1 MYSFNYVRPSSVA
14 EAVKA
19 LNGGNFLS
27 GGMTLLPSLKMRLAR
42 PETLVDLAG
51 IAELTGITIEGDRLC
66 IGAMTRH
73 SDVAS
78 SADIQR
84 VLPALAE
91 LAGGIGDPLVRN
103 RGTIGGSIA
112 NSDPSADYPAAAVA
126 LDATIVTDR
135 REIPASSFF
144 TGLFTT
150 ALQAGELVTRI
161 KFPMIKRAAYAKF
174 PSPASRYARVGVMV
188 VDTGKGVR
196 VAVTGA
202 GPCVFRQEAF
212 EKALDQNFAPQAIDG
227 IVVSAEGLNQDL
239 FGTPE
244 YRANLI
250 SVMTRR
256 AVAAVQAR
264 R

>member
-112 NSDPSADYPAAAVA
+112 NSDPSADYPAAAG
-126 LDATIVTDR
+126 LDFGEGTGNNLMYPLLQGPGQDR
-135 REIPASSFF
+135 NHLWCKLICFYRK
-144 TGLFTT
+144 
-150 ALQAGELVTRI
+150 ELPECT
-161 KFPMIKRAAYAKF
+161 
-174 PSPASRYARVGVMV
+174 
-188 VDTGKGVR
+188 
-196 VAVTGA
+196 
-202 GPCVFRQEAF
+202 FR
-212 EKALDQNFAPQAIDG
+212 DG
-227 IVVSAEGLNQDL
+227 S
-239 FGTPE
+239 
-244 YRANLI
+244 
-250 SVMTRR
+250 
-256 AVAAVQAR
+256 
-264 R
+264 

>member
-1 MYSFNYVRPSSVA
+1 M
-14 EAVKA
+14 
-19 LNGGNFLS
+19 
-27 GGMTLLPSLKMRLAR
+27 
-42 PETLVDLAG
+42 
-51 IAELTGITIEGDRLC
+51 
-66 IGAMTRH
+66 
-73 SDVAS
+73 
-78 SADIQR
+78 
-84 VLPALAE
+84 
-91 LAGGIGDPLVRN
+91 
-103 RGTIGGSIA
+103 
-112 NSDPSADYPAAAVA
+112 
-126 LDATIVTDR
+126 
-135 REIPASSFF
+135 
-144 TGLFTT
+144 
-150 ALQAGELVTRI
+150 
-161 KFPMIKRAAYAKF
+161 
-174 PSPASRYARVGVMV
+174 VGVMV